1 MIFKNNKYK
10 SLIIAVL
17 ITIIVGIF
25 AFKLIDNIGMLI
37 DIIRKFISLSMVF
50 VYGIIIAY
58 ILSPI
63 VSFF

>member
-37 DIIRKFISLSMVF
+37 VTHNIELAKRVSNRIVYMDDLKSL
-50 VYGIIIAY
+50 
-58 ILSPI
+58 
-63 VSFF
+63 